1 MKKQIFLFSA
11 LAAVLVSGCAVAGKN
26 ADSTNEQ
33 IVISTEIN
41 SNTDE
46 NTDENTAD
54 NSDENADENADENIE
69 ANVDANT
76 DVAANE
82 NAAGQTG
89 NSTEQTGNADEQTGS
104 TDDASDSEAGFNAFG
119 HYADMQGTNEIYS
132 DIWISELSDGSIA
145 VEIGIFRLTTL
156 RGVGYTTDDANVIN
170 FVSDSEDVIKG
181 TIECSENGAVF
192 TVTESE
198 WSLLSVG
205 ETVECTTVVED

>member
-54 NSDENADENADENIE
+54 NSDENADENIE

-76 DVAANE
+76 DGTTNE
-82 NAAGQTG
+82 NAAGQTE
-89 NSTEQTGNADEQTGS
+89 NSTEQTGNADEQTGN
-104 TDDASDSEAGFNAFG
+104 TDDAADSEAGFNAFG
-119 HYADMQGTNEIYS
+119 HYADMQGTDEIYS